1 MSNPS
6 KSIRDALQA
15 EETALR
21 SAHRWLNRQDL
32 IGAFLFL
39 TSIAAC
45 IGVGTLYYQGFIPA
59 WTCLLANAFFLSIG
73 HEIEHDLIHR
83 LYFSRHKWL
92 RDSMLLLGW
101 LTRPTSINPWI
112 RMRLHHHHHRNS
124 GQLDDAEERLI
135 GNGIPYNNLAR
146 WLVMAGPWFAFL
158 QLRSLRRHGSPFRTL
173 VLVLSPF
180 PMVFGATVFVV
191 YWLLLSLFGPGISQW
206 AYDRMPLWN
215 ALMVGLIGPNLLRMF
230 CLQFVSSTI
239 HYFGDVRE
247 LRDQTQVFNAWYW
260 LPFQAF
266 CFNFGATH
274 ALHHFLPSQ
283 PFYIRQWLAQRIYPV
298 MKTQGVRFNDIGT
311 FRRNNR
317 HGA

>member
-1 MSNPS
+1 MSDPS

-32 IGAFLFL
+32 IGALLFL

-45 IGVGTLYYQGFIPA
+45 IGFGTLYYQGFIPA
-59 WTCLLANAFFLSIG
+59 WACLLANAFLLSIG

-83 LYFSRHKWL
+83 LYFSRRKGL

-124 GQLDDAEERLI
+124 GKFDDAEERLI
-135 GNGIPYNNLAR
+135 GNGMPYNKPAR
-146 WLVMAGPWFAFL
+146 WLVMAGPWFAGV
-158 QLRSLRRHGSPFRTL
+158 QLRSLRKHGSPFSTL
-173 VLVLSPF
+173 LLVLSPF
-180 PMVFGATVFVV
+180 PMVLGVTVFVS
-191 YWLLLSLFGPGISQW
+191 YWSLLSLFGPGFSHW
-206 AYDRMPLWN
+206 GYERMPLWN
-215 ALMVGLIGPNLLRMF
+215 ALMVGLVGPNLLRMF

-247 LRDQTQVFNAWYW
+247 LRHQTQVFNAWYW

-266 CFNFGATH
+266 
-274 ALHHFLPSQ
+274 
-283 PFYIRQWLAQRIYPV
+283 
-298 MKTQGVRFNDIGT
+298 
-311 FRRNNR
+311 
-317 HGA
+317 